1 MLVQFT
7 PINYQYNN
15 KNIQRQQV
23 RISNLAPLSH
33 DTVSFGAM
41 KKHKFEGI
49 DLAVVEKFKAPIEK
63 FNSNAD
69 LQNWAG
75 EKAKAIAEK
84 DFGGRSKETQIQRKA
99 MLKEWSDYVFN
110 ENDAYSNT
118 TALLILNA
126 VTKNLEQDNDNI
138 PPVLNKGVLADCIY
152 EIDKNTHNDP
162 KYQFDLNKMYQNK
175 LRAFYLDDIETDT
188 GETATKWVVIPSKKH
203 DPENFEANVGK
214 LKTLSYKTWCTKS
227 NNAKPYLAEGDFH
240 VYLENGKPKLG
251 VRFVGDEIQ
260 EIQGEL
266 NNGRIPFDYLAVM
279 QKHIDDNNLK
289 LTNEAK
295 EEIET
300 AQRVQEQVKEIK
312 AELKDAIENNNVKT
326 IYNYFGIDVKED
338 KDGYLTI
345 SEYRQPSIDYT
356 FKDLGIDENK
366 LFEKVKTINGSADFS
381 NSQITDLGN
390 LETINGNAY
399 FSNSQITDL
408 GNLKTINGPAQFFL
422 SQVTNLGNLEII
434 GGHANFSDSPI
445 TDLGNLEKINGDADF
460 NYSQVT
466 DLGNL
471 ETINGDA
478 DFRHS
483 QVTDLG
489 NLEIIGGDADF
500 SDSQVTNLGNLKKI
514 DGNAYFSNSQITDLS
529 NLEIIGGDA
538 LFVDSQVTNLDNLK
552 KISGGAYFHYS
563 QVANLDNLEIIGG
576 HANFSYSPI
585 TNLGNLEKINGDAY
599 FNYSQVT
606 DLGNL
611 ETINGDADFRDS
623 KITDLG
629 NLKTINGK
637 VNIHNSQLTAEDFKN
652 IKVKG
657 TVFTN

>member
-7 PINYQYNN
+7 PVNYQYNN

-41 KKHKFEGI
+41 KKHEFEGI

-84 DFGGRSKETQIQRKA
+84 DFGGRSQETQIQRKA

-203 DPENFEANVGK
+203 DPENFEANVEK

-295 EEIET
+295 EEIDT
-300 AQRVQEQVKEIK
+300 AQKVQNEFKKIK
-312 AELKDAIENNNVKT
+312 ADLKDAIENNDAKT
-326 IYNYFGIDVKED
+326 IYNHLGINAEED
-338 KDGYLTI
+338 EEGYLTI

-390 LETINGNAY
+390 LEKINGNAY

-408 GNLKTINGPAQFFL
+408 GNLRTINGDAYFSNSQITDLGNLETINGKADFSNSQVTDLGNLERISGPAQFFL

-434 GGHANFSDSPI
+434 GGHANFSNSPI
-445 TDLGNLEKINGDADF
+445 TNLGNLEKINGE
-460 NYSQVT
+460 QVT

-478 DFRHS
+478 DFRDS
-483 QVTDLG
+483 KITDLG
-489 NLEIIGGDADF
+489 NLETIGGDADF
-500 SDSQVTNLGNLKKI
+500 SDSLVTNLGNLGKI
-514 DGNAYFSNSQITDLS
+514 NGNAYFSNSQITDLG

-611 ETINGDADFRDS
+611 ENR
-623 KITDLG
+623 
-629 NLKTINGK
+629 
-637 VNIHNSQLTAEDFKN
+637 
-652 IKVKG
+652 
-657 TVFTN
+657 